1 MNSHSYQTDSDNS
14 TEGNGKFKEIEL
26 KESST
31 SFLSVMYN
39 IDGRTMMEETPPSET
54 EI

>member
-39 IDGRTMMEETPPSET
+39 IDGRAMMEETPPNET